1 MTFNGHSI
9 FRVSYRNTIGY
20 FLRVP
25 DGHWSGEGYY
35 DTGFESLK
43 RLASG
48 ENDALHAVDGSTVY
62 HGWNDLV
69 ATLRAIR
76 VSGGIVSTPILMKV

>member
-9 FRVSYRNTIGY
+9 YRVSYRNTVGY

-25 DGHWSGEGYY
+25 DGHWSGDGYY
-35 DTGFESLK
+35 ETGFESLK

-48 ENDALHAVDGSTVY
+48 EN
-62 HGWNDLV
+62 
-69 ATLRAIR
+69 
-76 VSGGIVSTPILMKV
+76 